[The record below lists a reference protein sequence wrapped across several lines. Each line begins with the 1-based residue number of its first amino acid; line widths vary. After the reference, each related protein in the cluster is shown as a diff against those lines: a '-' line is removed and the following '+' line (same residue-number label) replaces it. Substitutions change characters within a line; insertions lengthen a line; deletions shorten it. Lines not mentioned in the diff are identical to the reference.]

1 MSGVRYL
8 HQGGDV
14 TMKSRV
20 AEHGGMASGASV
32 VHNWEMTGRP
42 ISLQI
47 FAASPKR
54 VMEERNLLAS
64 LPST

>member
-1 MSGVRYL
+1 
-8 HQGGDV
+8 
-14 TMKSRV
+14 MKSRV
-20 AEHGGMASGASV
+20 AEHGEMAPGASV